1 MNMESL
7 RRLQEELGKAV
18 ESLNKDMV
26 GIQERIDWV
35 EGISNDIAYEI
46 KEHDIQESKKHAHIL
61 LPNGSTVNHDGRKVF
76 DIVLQ
81 TPENTHDNLRI
92 LTNGATIVKTNNTWY
107 DSKNKEITY
116 CAVVRDGT
124 TLGMVLL

>member
-1 MNMESL
+1 MNIENL

-46 KEHDIQESKKHAHIL
+46 KEHDIQESKKHTHIV
-61 LPNGSTVNHDGRKVF
+61 LPDGSTVKHDGRRIF
-76 DIVLQ
+76 NIVMQ

-92 LTNGATIVKTNNTWY
+92 LDDRTTIVKINNTWY
-107 DSKNKEITY
+107 DSKNKENTY

-124 TLGMVLL
+124 AIGMVLL